1 MQISALMSKSH
12 SDSAT
17 KSAAVS
23 FGVDLNRDSV
33 FLSSEVKDSYIFS
46 KAMLA
51 LGGVV
56 KFSSEFRQKDHSRYQ
71 AWVQDQYLRE
81 AGPEI
86 AIQDASIRAAQEKLL
101 LLNQEQSRLNAFLD
115 LVRNR
120 IDNLRPQRRKYWD
133 WLYDNDRELW
143 YVLDP
148 IVSVQEKSTFFEA
161 FSLDESTYV
170 LVELPHTELL
180 DRDGLRR
187 GTTNI
192 DFGLH
197 LEREFERVRTY
208 RPLTLT
214 VGQHEVGI
222 ATEVSQAVEKKI
234 DLPESWIQGLV
245 QVAAAQTLRATEIE
259 LHPMFVGQI
268 IAKLGSIREKTGPRS
283 LKFKLSPGEPV
294 KVVIEP
300 WGFELVD
307 YSSTYMGK
315 DAVEIRIWGRR
326 RLSLLANLLPHA
338 STVNVNFLG
347 DGMPSFW
354 SVVTGDI
361 TTTFGF
367 SGWNSLD
374 WSKKM
379 QFSALLPGQKFD
391 QAVLDQAL
399 DLLIQSQTLDSDTV
413 SGRLNISPAEAKTL
427 LQTLA
432 FHGKAMFLPSENIF
446 VYRELVPGWQ
456 PDPKAGI
463 EERRGI
469 ELANKKEYFT
479 NLNNTIENA
488 EFVLSG
494 STEDDLKVVIRRDSD
509 SRIVFAQCTCSYF
522 SYNQMRLGP
531 CRHIVAIGLK

>member
-1 MQISALMSKSH
+1 VQISALMSKSN

-33 FLSSEVKDSYIFS
+33 FLSSEVRDSYIFA

-56 KFSSEFRQKDHSRYQ
+56 KFSSEFIQKDHSQYQ

-81 AGPEI
+81 AGPEL
-86 AIQDASIRAAQEKLL
+86 AIQQASIRAAQEKLL
-101 LLNQEQSRLNAFLD
+101 QVKQEQSRLNAFLD
-115 LVRNR
+115 SVRKR
-120 IDNLRPQRRKYWD
+120 LHTLPARRKYWD
-133 WLYDNDRELW
+133 WLIDNDRELW

-170 LVELPHTELL
+170 LVELPHTELV
-180 DRDGLRR
+180 DKDGLRR

-197 LEREFERVRTY
+197 LEREFQRVRTY
-208 RPLTLT
+208 RPLILT

-259 LHPMFVGQI
+259 LHPMFVSQV

-283 LKFKLSPGEPV
+283 LRFKLSPGEAV

-307 YSSTYMGK
+307 YSSTYPGK

-338 STVNVNFLG
+338 STVNVNLLG

-354 SVVTGDI
+354 SVTTGDI

-379 QFSALLPGQKFD
+379 QFSALLPAQKFD

-399 DLLIQSQTLDSDTV
+399 DLLVQSQTLDSDTV
-413 SGRLNISPAEAKTL
+413 AGRLNISPTEAKTL

-432 FHGKAMFLPSENIF
+432 FHGKAMFLPSQNLF

-469 ELANKKEYFT
+469 ELANKNDYFT
-479 NLNNTIENA
+479 LLDNTIENA
-488 EFVLSG
+488 EFVVSG
-494 STEDDLKVVIRRDSD
+494 STEDNLKVVIRRDSD
-509 SRIVFAQCTCSYF
+509 SRIVYAQCSCSYF
-522 SYNQMRLGP
+522 SFNQMRLGP

>member
-1 MQISALMSKSH
+1 MQISALMSKSI
-12 SDSAT
+12 SESAT

-33 FLSSEVKDSYIFS
+33 FLSSEVKDSYIFA

-56 KFSSEFRQKDHSRYQ
+56 KFSSEFKHKDHSRYQ
-71 AWVQDQYLRE
+71 AWVQEQYLRE
-81 AGPEI
+81 AGPELEI
-86 AIQDASIRAAQEKLL
+86 KQASHKAAQEKLFRL
-101 LLNQEQSRLNAFLD
+101 KQEQSRLDVFLD
-115 LVRNR
+115 SVMKRLWDLKMRNVDKFISWAYANNR
-120 IDNLRPQRRKYWD
+120 Q
-133 WLYDNDRELW
+133 LW
-143 YVLDP
+143 VIDP

-170 LVELPHTELL
+170 LVELPHTELV
-180 DRDGLRR
+180 DKEGLRR

-214 VGQHEVGI
+214 VGQHEVGV

-245 QVAAAQTLRATEIE
+245 QVAAAQTLRATTID
-259 LHPMFVGQI
+259 LHPMFVGQV
-268 IAKLGSIREKTGPRS
+268 IAKLSSIRENTGPRS
-283 LKFKLSPGEPV
+283 LRFKLSPGEPV
-294 KVVIEP
+294 TVVIEP

-307 YSSTYMGK
+307 YSSSYAGK
-315 DAVEIRIWGRR
+315 EAVEIRMWGRR
-326 RLSLLANLLPHA
+326 RLSLLANLLPYA
-338 STVNVNFLG
+338 SRVKVNLLG

-354 SVVTGDI
+354 SVEAGDI

-379 QFSALLPGQKFD
+379 QFSALLPTQKFD
-391 QAVLDQAL
+391 QPVLDQAL
-399 DLLIQSQTLDSDTV
+399 ELLIQSQTLDSDTV
-413 SGRLNISPAEAKTL
+413 AGRLNINPAEAKTL

-432 FHGKAMFLPSENIF
+432 FHGKAMYLPSENLF

-469 ELANKKEYFT
+469 ELANKENYFAT
-479 NLNNTIENA
+479 LDNTIENA
-488 EFVLSG
+488 EFVVSG
-494 STEDDLKVVIRRDSD
+494 STEDNLKVVIRRDSD
-509 SRIVFAQCTCSYF
+509 GRIVYAQCSCSYF
-522 SYNQMRLGP
+522 TYNQMRLGP

>member
-1 MQISALMSKSH
+1 
-12 SDSAT
+12 
-17 KSAAVS
+17 
-23 FGVDLNRDSV
+23 
-33 FLSSEVKDSYIFS
+33 
-46 KAMLA
+46 
-51 LGGVV
+51 
-56 KFSSEFRQKDHSRYQ
+56 
-71 AWVQDQYLRE
+71 
-81 AGPEI
+81 
-86 AIQDASIRAAQEKLL
+86 
-101 LLNQEQSRLNAFLD
+101 
-115 LVRNR
+115 
-120 IDNLRPQRRKYWD
+120 
-133 WLYDNDRELW
+133 
-143 YVLDP
+143 
-148 IVSVQEKSTFFEA
+148 
-161 FSLDESTYV
+161 LDESTYV

-338 STVNVNFLG
+338 STVNVNLLG

-354 SVVTGDI
+354 SVVAGDI

-379 QFSALLPGQKFD
+379 QFSALLPAQKFD

-399 DLLIQSQTLDSDTV
+399 DLLIQSKSLDSDTV
-413 SGRLNISPAEAKTL
+413 AGRLNISPAEAKTL

-432 FHGKAMFLPSENIF
+432 FHGKAMFLPSENLF

-469 ELANKKEYFT
+469 ELANKIDYFT
-479 NLNNTIENA
+479 LLDNTIENA
-488 EFVLSG
+488 EFVVSG
-494 STEDDLKVVIRRDSD
+494 STEDNLKVVIRRDSD
-509 SRIVFAQCTCSYF
+509 SRIVYAQCSCSYF
-522 SYNQMRLGP
+522 SFNQMRLGP

>member
-12 SDSAT
+12 SDSET

-23 FGVDLNRDSV
+23 FGVNLNRDSV
-33 FLSSEVKDSYIFS
+33 FLSSEVRDSYIFA

-56 KFSSEFRQKDHSRYQ
+56 KFTSEFRKKDHSQYQ

-81 AGPEI
+81 AGPEM
-86 AIQDASIRAAQEKLL
+86 AIQNASIKAAQEKLVEL
-101 LLNQEQSRLNAFLD
+101 RQEQIQLDTFLD
-115 LVRNR
+115 SVMNQLDKLDVNR
-120 IDNLRPQRRKYWD
+120 DQYWD
-133 WLYDNDRELW
+133 WLYDNNRELW
-143 YVLDP
+143 MILDP

-170 LVELPHTELL
+170 RVELPHTELI
-180 DRDGLRR
+180 DKAGLRK

-214 VGQHEVGI
+214 VGQHEVGV

-259 LHPMFVGQI
+259 LHPMFVSQV

-283 LKFKLSPGEPV
+283 LRFMLFPGEPV

-307 YSSTYMGK
+307 YSSTYMGEE
-315 DAVEIRIWGRR
+315 AVEIRIWGRR
-326 RLSLLANLLPHA
+326 RLRLLANLLPHA
-338 STVNVNFLG
+338 SKVNVNLLG

-354 SVVTGDI
+354 SVVAGEI

-379 QFSALLPGQKFD
+379 QFSALLPSQKFD
-391 QAVLDQAL
+391 QTVLDQAL
-399 DLLIQSQTLDSDTV
+399 DLLIQSQSLDSDTV
-413 SGRLNISPAEAKTL
+413 AGRLNVSPAEAKTI

-432 FHGKAMFLPSENIF
+432 FHGKAMFLPSENLF

-463 EERRGI
+463 EERRGK
-469 ELANKKEYFT
+469 ELANKNDYFT
-479 NLNNTIENA
+479 TLDNSIENA
-488 EFVLSG
+488 EFVVSG
-494 STEDDLKVVIRRDSD
+494 RTDDGVNVVIHRDSD
-509 SRIVFAQCTCSYF
+509 GRIVYAQCSCSYF
-522 SYNQMRLGP
+522 AYNRLRLGP

>member
-1 MQISALMSKSH
+1 MQVSALMSKSN
-12 SDSAT
+12 SESAP

-33 FLSSEVKDSYIFS
+33 FLSSEVKDSFVFA

-56 KFSSEFRQKDHSRYQ
+56 KFSSEFRQKDHSQYQ
-71 AWVQDQYLRE
+71 AWVQEQYLRE
-81 AGPEI
+81 AGPEL
-86 AIQDASIRAAQEKLL
+86 ASQMASIRAAQEKLL
-101 LLNQEQSRLNAFLD
+101 QLQEEQSRLNSFFD
-115 LVRNR
+115 SVRKR
-120 IDNLRPQRRKYWD
+120 LRGFDAQRGNYWS

-170 LVELPHTELL
+170 LVELPHTELV
-180 DRDGLRR
+180 DKDGLRR

-197 LEREFERVRTY
+197 LEREFQRVRTY

-245 QVAAAQTLRATEIE
+245 QVAAAQTLRATSID

-283 LKFKLSPGEPV
+283 LRFKLSPGEPV
-294 KVVIEP
+294 KAVIEP

-307 YSSTYMGK
+307 YSSTYAGH
-315 DAVEIRIWGRR
+315 DAVEIRMWGRR
-326 RLSLLANLLPHA
+326 RLSLLAHLLPHA
-338 STVNVNFLG
+338 TRVKVNLLG

-354 SVVTGDI
+354 SVEAGDI

-379 QFSALLPGQKFD
+379 QFSALLPAQKFD
-391 QAVLDQAL
+391 QSVLDQAL
-399 DLLIQSQTLDSDTV
+399 EFLIQSQTLDSDTV
-413 SGRLNISPAEAKTL
+413 AGHLNINPAEAKAL

-432 FHGKAMFLPSENIF
+432 FHGKAMYLPAENLF

-469 ELANKKEYFT
+469 ELANKEKYFAT
-479 NLNNTIENA
+479 LDNTIENA
-488 EFVLSG
+488 EFVVTG
-494 STEDDLKVVIRRDSD
+494 STEDNLKVVIRRDSD
-509 SRIVFAQCTCSYF
+509 GRIVYAQCSCSYF